1 MYKVT
6 CDGKT
11 LHNDE
16 LQQLKISGGKL
27 TLEIGKSGLFE
38 FTIYPDHPY
47 YENVKPLVS
56 IIEVARNE
64 AVIFRGR
71 ALNIK
76 FGFYNEKQVSCEGEL
91 AFLLDSIIAP
101 HAYYGSFIE
110 YLDYVIVEH
119 NWQVEEAKQFTVG
132 DVTVAEFYPYEVVED
147 FNFNTS
153 YDTINQRL
161 VEYSGGYLQVRHE
174 YGTMYLDLLDYDM
187 NISNVSEQ
195 TIRLGKN
202 LIDIERDV
210 EGAEVFSGIVPLGAK
225 IGDAENRLDISSVNN
240 GSYSITNADA
250 VAVYGKIFKVVIFE
264 NITNASTLLS
274 QARTYLAENFAAV
287 NTIEITAAD
296 LSGMN
301 PDLDSFQI
309 GQWVKVESE
318 KHFNSGQE
326 TFLIRKMTINISN
339 PAATKIEIGRSKQ
352 GLTDDLGNY
361 TDNIGSV
368 LNSISKVA
376 GNISSISA
384 KADTAVQTAT
394 TAQQTAATAQT
405 TASTAQQTAN
415 TAKTTADTA
424 SKAATTA
431 QTTANSASTTAT
443 AAQTTANTAVTTANS
458 ANTKATTAQ
467 NTANSV
473 ASRVTVLE
481 SVQPYVIQTGTTGI
495 FSWKKFSDNTCEF
508 FGKVPVTNY
517 AISTALGGWF
527 RGANLYETTT
537 YAYPFKMTEAPAV
550 EMTFQTRNGLAA
562 IAWIFSQDADTAQK
576 YLPQCYL
583 IRPVTGTGIY
593 GNINIIGKGKLA

>member
-47 YENVKPLVS
+47 YENVKPVVS
-56 IIEVARNE
+56 IIEVSRNE

-91 AFLLDSIIAP
+91 AFLIDSIIAP
-101 HAYYGSFIE
+101 HGWNGSFAG

-132 DVTVAEFYPYEVVED
+132 DVTVADFYPYEFMENV
-147 FNFNTS
+147 NFNTS

-174 YGTMYLDLLDYDM
+174 YGTMYLDLLNYDM
-187 NISNVSEQ
+187 NLANVSDQ

-202 LIDIERDV
+202 LIDIEREV
-210 EGAEVFSGIVPLGAK
+210 EGAEVFSGIIPLGAK
-225 IGDAENRLDISSVNN
+225 IGDTERRLDISSVNN

-250 VAVYGKIFKVVIFE
+250 VAIYGKIYRTVIFE

-318 KHFNSGQE
+318 QHFNSGQE
-326 TFLIRKMTINISN
+326 TLLIRKMTIDISN
-339 PAATKIEIGRSKQ
+339 PAATKIEMGRTKQ
-352 GLTDDLGNY
+352 GLTDNLGNF
-361 TDNIGSV
+361 TDNINSV
-368 LNSISKVA
+368 LQSIGNVA
-376 GNISSISA
+376 GNISSIST
-384 KADTAVQTAT
+384 KADTAVETAT
-394 TAQQTAATAQT
+394 AAQQT
-405 TASTAQQTAN
+405 
-415 TAKTTADTA
+415 
-424 SKAATTA
+424 ATTA
-431 QTTANSASTTAT
+431 QTTAN
-443 AAQTTANTAVTTANS
+443 N
-458 ANTKATTAQ
+458 ANTKATAAQ

-481 SVQPYVIQTGTTGI
+481 SVQPYVIKTGTTGI
-495 FSWKKFSDNTCEF
+495 FKWQTFSDNTCEF
-508 FGKVPVTNY
+508 FGKIPVTSY
-517 AISTALGGWF
+517 AITTALGGWY
-527 RGANLYETTT
+527 RGVNLYDAD
-537 YAYPFKMTEAPAV
+537 AYPYPFDMTEAPAV

-562 IAWIFSQDADTAQK
+562 IAWIFSQDASTAQS

>member
-6 CDGKT
+6 CDDKT

-56 IIEVARNE
+56 IIEVSRNE
-64 AVIFRGR
+64 SVIFRGR

-91 AFLLDSIIAP
+91 AFLIDSIVEP
-101 HAYYGSFIE
+101 HAFYGSFIE
-110 YLDYVIVEH
+110 YFEH
-119 NWQVEEAKQFTVG
+119 IIDIHNMQVEEAKRFERG
-132 DVTVAEFYPYEVVED
+132 SVTVADFYPFEVVED

-153 YDTINQRL
+153 YDTINQRM
-161 VEYSGGYLQVRHE
+161 VEETSGYLQVRHE
-174 YGTMYLDLLDYDM
+174 YGTMYLDLLNYDM

-225 IGDAENRLDISSVNN
+225 IGETENRLDISNVNG

-250 VAVYGKIFKVVIFE
+250 VAVYGKIFRVVIFE

-352 GLTDDLGNY
+352 GLTDNLGNF
-361 TDNIGSV
+361 TDRISGVVDSV
-368 LNSISKVA
+368 NNVA

-394 TAQQTAATAQT
+394 TAQQTA
-405 TASTAQQTAN
+405 N
-415 TAKTTADTA
+415 TAKTTATTA
-424 SKAATTA
+424 QTTATTA
-431 QTTANSASTTAT
+431 QTTANSA
-443 AAQTTANTAVTTANS
+443 
-458 ANTKATTAQ
+458 NTKATAAQ

-495 FSWKKFSDNTCEF
+495 FKWKKFSDNTCEF

-517 AISTALGGWF
+517 AISTALGTWY

-537 YAYPFKMTEAPAV
+537 YAYPFTMTEAPAV

-562 IAWIFSQDADTAQK
+562 IAWIFSADANTAQS

>member
-47 YENVKPLVS
+47 YENVKPVVS
-56 IIEVARNE
+56 IIEVSRNE

-91 AFLLDSIIAP
+91 AFLIDSIIAP
-101 HAYYGSFIE
+101 HGWNGSFAG

-132 DVTVAEFYPYEVVED
+132 DVTVADFYPYEFMENV
-147 FNFNTS
+147 NFNTS

-174 YGTMYLDLLDYDM
+174 YGTMYLDLLNYDM
-187 NISNVSEQ
+187 NLANVSEQ

-210 EGAEVFSGIVPLGAK
+210 EGAEVFSGIIPLGAK
-225 IGDAENRLDISSVNN
+225 IGDTERRLDISSVNN

-250 VAVYGKIFKVVIFE
+250 VAVYGKIYRTVIFE

-274 QARTYLAENFAAV
+274 QARSYLAENFAAV

-309 GQWVKVESE
+309 GQLVKVESE
-318 KHFNSGQE
+318 QHFNSGQE
-326 TFLIRKMTINISN
+326 TFLIRKMTIDISN

-352 GLTDDLGNY
+352 GLTDNLGNF
-361 TDNIGSV
+361 TDNINSV
-368 LNSISKVA
+368 LNSVSNVA

-405 TASTAQQTAN
+405 TA
-415 TAKTTADTA
+415 
-424 SKAATTA
+424 
-431 QTTANSASTTAT
+431 
-443 AAQTTANTAVTTANS
+443 NS
-458 ANTKATTAQ
+458 ANTKATAAQ

-473 ASRVTVLE
+473 ASRVAVLE
-481 SVQPYVIQTGTTGI
+481 SVQPYVIETGTTGI
-495 FSWKKFSDNTCEF
+495 FKWQTFSDNTCEF
-508 FGKVPVTNY
+508 FGKIPVTNY
-517 AISTALGGWF
+517 SITTALGNWY
-527 RGANLYETTT
+527 RGVNIYNAD
-537 YAYPFKMTEAPAV
+537 AYPYPFDMTEAPAV

-562 IAWIFSQDADTAQK
+562 IAWIFSQDADTAQS

-583 IRPVTGTGIY
+583 IRPVTGSGIY

>member
-47 YENVKPLVS
+47 YEYVKPVVS
-56 IIEVARNE
+56 IIEVSRNE

-76 FGFYNEKQVSCEGEL
+76 YGFYNEKQVSCEGEL
-91 AFLLDSIIAP
+91 AFLIDSIIAP
-101 HAYYGSFIE
+101 HGWNGSFAG

-132 DVTVAEFYPYEVVED
+132 DVTVADFYPYEFMENV
-147 FNFNTS
+147 NFNTS

-174 YGTMYLDLLDYDM
+174 YGTMYLDLLNYDM
-187 NISNVSEQ
+187 NLANVSEQ
-195 TIRLGKN
+195 TIKLGKN
-202 LIDIERDV
+202 LIDLERDV
-210 EGAEVFSGIVPLGAK
+210 EGAEVFSGIIPLGAK
-225 IGDAENRLDISSVNN
+225 IGDTENRLNISSVNG

-318 KHFNSGQE
+318 QHFNSGQE
-326 TFLIRKMTINISN
+326 IFLIRKMTINISD
-339 PAATKIEIGRSKQ
+339 PAATKIEMGRTKQ
-352 GLTDDLGNY
+352 GLTDNLGNF
-361 TDNIGSV
+361 TDNINSV
-368 LNSISKVA
+368 LQSIGNVA
-376 GNISSISA
+376 GNISSIST

-394 TAQQTAATAQT
+394 AAQQT
-405 TASTAQQTAN
+405 
-415 TAKTTADTA
+415 
-424 SKAATTA
+424 ATTA
-431 QTTANSASTTAT
+431 QTTANSANTTAK
-443 AAQTTANTAVTTANS
+443 AAQT
-458 ANTKATTAQ
+458 
-467 NTANSV
+467 TANSV
-473 ASRVTVLE
+473 ASRVAVLE
-481 SVQPYVIQTGTTGI
+481 SVQPYVIETGTTGI
-495 FSWKKFSDNTCEF
+495 FKWQTFSDNTCEF
-508 FGKVPVTNY
+508 FGKIPVTSY
-517 AISTALGGWF
+517 AISTALGGWY
-527 RGANLYETTT
+527 RGANLYDAD
-537 YAYPFKMTEAPAV
+537 AYPYPFDMTEAPAV

-562 IAWIFSQDADTAQK
+562 IAWIFSQDASTAQS

>member
-47 YENVKPLVS
+47 YENVKPVVS
-56 IIEVARNE
+56 IIEVYRNE
-64 AVIFRGR
+64 ATIFRGR

-76 FGFYNEKQVSCEGEL
+76 YGFFNEKQVSCEGEL
-91 AFLLDSIIAP
+91 AFLLDSVIAP
-101 HAYYGSFIE
+101 HGWDGSFAG
-110 YLDYVIVEH
+110 YLDYLIVEH
-119 NWQVEEAKQFTVG
+119 NWQVEEVKQFAVG
-132 DVTVAEFYPYEVVED
+132 DVTVADFYPYEVMENV
-147 FNFNTS
+147 NFNTS

-174 YGTMYLDLLDYDM
+174 YGTMYLDLLNYDM
-187 NISNVSEQ
+187 NIANVSEQ
-195 TIRLGKN
+195 VIKLGKN

-225 IGDAENRLDISSVNN
+225 IGDTEKRLDISSVNN

-250 VAVYGKIFKVVIFE
+250 VAIYGKIYRTVIFE

-274 QARTYLAENFAAV
+274 QANAYLAENFAAV

-296 LSGMN
+296 LSGTN

-318 KHFNSGQE
+318 RHFNSGQE
-326 TFLIRKMTINISN
+326 TLLIRKMTIDISN
-339 PAATKIEIGRSKQ
+339 PAATKIEMGRTKQ
-352 GLTDDLGNY
+352 GLTDNLGNF
-361 TDNIGSV
+361 TDNINSV
-368 LNSISKVA
+368 LQSIGNVA
-376 GNISSISA
+376 GNISSIST
-384 KADTAVQTAT
+384 KANTAVETAT
-394 TAQQTAATAQT
+394 AAQQT
-405 TASTAQQTAN
+405 
-415 TAKTTADTA
+415 
-424 SKAATTA
+424 ATTA
-431 QTTANSASTTAT
+431 QTTAN
-443 AAQTTANTAVTTANS
+443 N
-458 ANTKATTAQ
+458 ANTKATAAQ

-473 ASRVTVLE
+473 ESRVRTLE
-481 SVQPYVIQTGTTGI
+481 SIQPYVIETGTTGI
-495 FSWKKFSDNTCEF
+495 FKWQTFSDNTCEF
-508 FGKVPVTNY
+508 FGKIPVTSY
-517 AISTALGGWF
+517 TITTALGGWY
-527 RGANLYETTT
+527 RGANIYEATA
-537 YAYPFKMTEAPAV
+537 YEYPFEMTEAPAV

-562 IAWIFSQDADTAQK
+562 IAWIFSQDADTAQS

-593 GNINIIGKGKLA
+593 GNINVIGKGKLK

>member
-27 TLEIGKSGLFE
+27 TLEIGRSGLFE
-38 FTIYPDHPY
+38 FTIYPEHPY
-47 YENVKPLVS
+47 YEYVKPLAS

-91 AFLLDSIIAP
+91 AFLIDSIIVP
-101 HAYYGSFIE
+101 HGWNGSFAG
-110 YLDYVIVEH
+110 YLDYLIVEH
-119 NWQVEEAKQFTVG
+119 NWQVEEAKQFEVG
-132 DVTVAEFYPYEVVED
+132 NVTVADFYPYEVMENV
-147 FNFNTS
+147 NFNTT

-161 VEYSGGYLQVRHE
+161 VEYSGGYLQVRHQ
-174 YGTMYLDLLDYDM
+174 YGTMYLDLLNYDM
-187 NISNVSEQ
+187 NIANVSEQ
-195 TIRLGKN
+195 TIKLGKN
-202 LIDIERDV
+202 LIDIEREV
-210 EGAEVFSGIVPLGAK
+210 EGAEVFSGIIPLGAK
-225 IGDAENRLDISSVNN
+225 IGDTERRLDISSVNN
-240 GSYSITNADA
+240 GSYSITNTDA
-250 VAVYGKIFKVVIFE
+250 VAIYGKIFKVVVFE

-301 PDLDSFQI
+301 PDLDSFEI

-318 KHFNSGQE
+318 QHFNSGQE
-326 TFLIRKMTINISN
+326 TLLIRKMTIDISN
-339 PAATKIEIGRSKQ
+339 PAATKIEMGRTKQ
-352 GLTDDLGNY
+352 GLTDNLGNF
-361 TDNIGSV
+361 TDNINSV
-368 LNSISKVA
+368 LQSIGNVA
-376 GNISSISA
+376 GNISSIST

-394 TAQQTAATAQT
+394 TAQQTAA
-405 TASTAQQTAN
+405 
-415 TAKTTADTA
+415 
-424 SKAATTA
+424 
-431 QTTANSASTTAT
+431 
-443 AAQTTANTAVTTANS
+443 AAQTTANS
-458 ANTKATTAQ
+458 ANTKATAAQ

-481 SVQPYVIQTGTTGI
+481 KVQPYVIETGTTGI
-495 FSWKKFSDNTCEF
+495 FKWQKFSDNTCEF

-517 AISTALGGWF
+517 AITTALGGWY
-527 RGANLYETTT
+527 RGANVYEATT
-537 YAYPFKMTEAPAV
+537 YAYPFSMTEAPAV

-562 IAWIFSQDADTAQK
+562 IAWIFSQDADTAQS

-583 IRPVTGTGIY
+583 IRPVTGSGIY

>member
-16 LQQLKISGGKL
+16 LQQLKVSGGKL

-47 YENVKPLVS
+47 YENVKPVVS
-56 IIEVARNE
+56 IIEVSRNE

-91 AFLLDSIIAP
+91 AFLIDTIIAP
-101 HAYYGSFIE
+101 HGWNGSFAG

-132 DVTVAEFYPYEVVED
+132 DVTVADFYPYEFMENV
-147 FNFNTS
+147 NFNTS

-187 NISNVSEQ
+187 NISNISEQ
-195 TIRLGKN
+195 TIKLGKN

-225 IGDAENRLDISSVNN
+225 IGDTEKRLDISSVNN

-250 VAVYGKIFKVVIFE
+250 VAIYGKIYRTVVFE

-301 PDLDSFQI
+301 TDLDSFQI

-318 KHFNSGQE
+318 QHFNSGEE
-326 TFLIRKMTINISN
+326 TLLIRKMTIDISN
-339 PAATKIEIGRSKQ
+339 PAATKIEMGRSKQ
-352 GLTDDLGNY
+352 GLTDNLGNF
-361 TDNIGSV
+361 TDNINSV
-368 LNSISKVA
+368 LQSIGNVA
-376 GNISSISA
+376 GNISSIST

-394 TAQQTAATAQT
+394 TAQ
-405 TASTAQQTAN
+405 
-415 TAKTTADTA
+415 
-424 SKAATTA
+424 
-431 QTTANSASTTAT
+431 
-443 AAQTTANTAVTTANS
+443 TTANS
-458 ANTKATTAQ
+458 ANTKATAAQ

-473 ASRVTVLE
+473 ASRVAVLE
-481 SVQPYVIQTGTTGI
+481 SVQPYVIETGTTGI
-495 FSWKKFSDNTCEF
+495 FKWQTFSDNTCEF
-508 FGKVPVTNY
+508 FGKIPVTNY
-517 AISTALGGWF
+517 AITTALGGWY
-527 RGANLYETTT
+527 RGANIYEATT
-537 YAYPFKMTEAPAV
+537 YAYPFDMTEAPAI

-562 IAWIFSQDADTAQK
+562 IAWIFSQDASTAQS

-583 IRPVTGTGIY
+583 IRPVTGSGIY